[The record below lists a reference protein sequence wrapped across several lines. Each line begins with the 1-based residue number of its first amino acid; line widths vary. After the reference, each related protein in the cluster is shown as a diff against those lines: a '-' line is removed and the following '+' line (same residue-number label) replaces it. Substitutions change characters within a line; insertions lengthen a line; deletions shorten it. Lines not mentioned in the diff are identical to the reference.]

1 MDVARL
7 QKAQD
12 FLEKSKATEL
22 IMNTVKN
29 CQKENLDISSTQVPE
44 FANALFMIKQ
54 DFYRKLV
61 ELKAEYDKEFSII

>member
-7 QKAQD
+7 QKAQEL
-12 FLEKSKATEL
+12 LEKSKATEL
-22 IMNTVKN
+22 IMNIVKN
-29 CQKENLDISSTQVPE
+29 CQKENLDISSTQVSE

-61 ELKAEYDKEFSII
+61 ELKSEYDKEFSII

>member
-7 QKAQD
+7 QKAQEL
-12 FLEKSKATEL
+12 LEKSKATEL
-22 IMNTVKN
+22 IMNIVKN

-44 FANALFMIKQ
+44 FTNALFMIKQ

-61 ELKAEYDKEFSII
+61 ELKSEYDKEFSII

>member
-12 FLEKSKATEL
+12 LLEKSKATEL
-22 IMNTVKN
+22 IMNIVKN

-44 FANALFMIKQ
+44 FAKALFMIKQ
-54 DFYRKLV
+54 DFYCKLV
-61 ELKAEYDKEFSII
+61 ELKSEYDKEFSII

>member
-7 QKAQD
+7 QKAQEL
-12 FLEKSKATEL
+12 LEKSKATEL
-22 IMNTVKN
+22 IMNIVKN
-29 CQKENLDISSTQVPE
+29 CQKESLDISSIQVPE

-61 ELKAEYDKEFSII
+61 ELKSEYDKEFSII